1 MFLSI
6 TLFTNIEMNNRLNA
20 IAAANDSASQLFEK
34 STEIFPAAPAEV
46 IDPLTKK
53 KHPGY
58 AQKSSNGRPSYYAEI
73 GSKGTVEF
81 VPARQE

>member
-1 MFLSI
+1 
-6 TLFTNIEMNNRLNA
+6 MNNRLNA

-34 STEIFPAAPAEV
+34 STEIFPAAPAEA
-46 IDPLTKK
+46 IDSLTKK

-73 GSKGTVEF
+73 GSKGTIEF
-81 VPARQE
+81 VPAKQE